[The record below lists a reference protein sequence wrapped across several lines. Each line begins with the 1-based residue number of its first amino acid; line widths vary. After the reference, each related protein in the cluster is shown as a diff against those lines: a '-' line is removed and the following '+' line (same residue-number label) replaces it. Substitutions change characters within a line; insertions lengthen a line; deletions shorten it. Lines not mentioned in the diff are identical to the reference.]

1 MCRETLCQ
9 TSPAL
14 AIVHH
19 ILHGNRAAAWEG
31 ICLAGAQQLR
41 PILGGRL
48 SQNLLKHTVEMR
60 QRLEPDLEGN
70 LAYPQVW
77 IEQQVF
83 GFLDAHARKVI
94 REVNPG
100 HFLEHLAEIESTGV
114 DRLGDVT
121 EPQVLSQ

>member
-31 ICLAGAQQLR
+31 ICLAIAQQLR

-77 IEQQVF
+77 IEQPVF
-83 GFLDAHARKVI
+83 GCLYARARKVI
-94 REVNPG
+94 REVTPG
-100 HFLEHLAEIESTGV
+100 PFLEHLAKIKSGGFG
-114 DRLGDVT
+114 RLGAVP
-121 EPQVLSQ
+121 EPQAL